1 MCKKNMVKCQYKN
14 TDLYPYLNSLHNYI
28 EGRNT
33 SWKDIIVKALERAE
47 GYLNGIEEFSF
58 GHGDFSPW
66 NIKETVDGIY
76 VYDFE
81 YCLKTTV
88 PYMDYFH
95 FLCQHEIIKK
105 NPKPPRVIKILER
118 DRQELEKHIK
128 NIDDTFI
135 VYLLFIISFYIRRN
149 NGKINEKNSNFLFR
163 IALLEEML

>member
-1 MCKKNMVKCQYKN
+1 
-14 TDLYPYLNSLHNYI
+14 
-28 EGRNT
+28 
-33 SWKDIIVKALERAE
+33 
-47 GYLNGIEEFSF
+47 
-58 GHGDFSPW
+58 
-66 NIKETVDGIY
+66 
-76 VYDFE
+76 
-81 YCLKTTV
+81 
-88 PYMDYFH
+88 MDYFH

>member
-1 MCKKNMVKCQYKN
+1 M
-14 TDLYPYLNSLHNYI
+14 
-28 EGRNT
+28 
-33 SWKDIIVKALERAE
+33 
-47 GYLNGIEEFSF
+47 
-58 GHGDFSPW
+58 
-66 NIKETVDGIY
+66 
-76 VYDFE
+76 
-81 YCLKTTV
+81 
-88 PYMDYFH
+88 
-95 FLCQHEIIKK
+95 CQHEIIKK